1 MGGARLE
8 LFDRGVKVKPL
19 EAPCYSRAM
28 ARIDFY
34 QVLGVSRDA
43 SDDAIKK
50 AYRKLVF
57 QHHPDRNPDSTH
69 AEPKIREINAAYEV
83 IGDPDKRRSYDRL
96 NWGDETARDE
106 AADPAV
112 ILDEME
118 KKLFDEGR
126 KEVFAVLMKDVKRI
140 KSELALIRER
150 TVADQGYDTFKEE
163 IILGRASEIM
173 EELVT
178 AEMEGRKQ
186 RLVEVATEMLLSQDV
201 VKRGNEKGIRSLR
214 GQLEDV
220 FRKGRMKGFAAALEL
235 FYERR

>member
-1 MGGARLE
+1 
-8 LFDRGVKVKPL
+8 
-19 EAPCYSRAM
+19 M
-28 ARIDFY
+28 ARVDFY
-34 QVLGVSRDA
+34 RVLGVSRDA

-50 AYRKLVF
+50 AYRKLVL

-83 IGDPDKRRSYDRL
+83 VGDPDKRRSYDRL
-96 NWGDETARDE
+96 IWGDETARDE

-112 ILDEME
+112 ILDEMK

-140 KSELALIRER
+140 KTELGVIRDR
-150 TVADQGYDTFKEE
+150 AVADQGYDTLKEE
-163 IILGRASEIM
+163 IIRERALEVL

-178 AEMEGRKQ
+178 TEMEGRKQ
-186 RLVEVATEMLLSQDV
+186 RLVEVATEMLLSQGV
-201 VKRGNEKGIRSLR
+201 VERGDEGGVRSLY
-214 GQLEDV
+214 GGLEEV
-220 FRKGRMKGFAAALEL
+220 FRNGRMTGFAAALEL

>member
-1 MGGARLE
+1 
-8 LFDRGVKVKPL
+8 
-19 EAPCYSRAM
+19 M

-34 QVLGVSRDA
+34 RALGVSRDA
-43 SDDAIKK
+43 SDEAIKK

-57 QHHPDRNPDSTH
+57 EHHPDRNPDSTQ
-69 AEPKIREINAAYEV
+69 AEAKIRELNAAYEV
-83 IGDPDKRRSYDRL
+83 IGEPEKRRTYDRL
-96 NWGDETARDE
+96 NWGEEAVRDE

-126 KEVFAVLMKDVKRI
+126 KEVFAVLLKDVKRV
-140 KSELALIRER
+140 KAELAVIRER
-150 TVADQGYDTFKEE
+150 TVADQGYDTFKEA
-163 IILGRASEIM
+163 IIQERASEVM

-186 RLVEVATEMLLSQDV
+186 RLVEVATEMLLSQGV
-201 VKRGNEKGIRSLR
+201 VKPGDESGIRLLR
-214 GQLEDV
+214 GQLENV
-220 FRKGRMKGFAAALEL
+220 FRKGRAKGFAAALEL

>member
-1 MGGARLE
+1 
-8 LFDRGVKVKPL
+8 
-19 EAPCYSRAM
+19 M

-34 QVLGVSRDA
+34 RVLGVSRDA

-57 QHHPDRNPDSTH
+57 QHHPDRNPDSAQ
-69 AEPKIREINAAYEV
+69 AEAKIRELNAAYEV
-83 IGDPDKRRSYDRL
+83 VGDPEKRRTYDRL
-96 NWGDETARDE
+96 TWGDEIERDE

-118 KKLFDEGR
+118 QKLFDEGR

-140 KSELALIRER
+140 KAELAVIRDR
-150 TVADQGYDTFKEE
+150 TVADQGYDTFKED
-163 IILGRASEIM
+163 IIKERALEVM

-186 RLVEVATEMLLSQDV
+186 RLVEVATEMLLSQGV
-201 VKRGNEKGIRSLR
+201 VKRDDKRGIGSLR
-214 GQLEDV
+214 GQLDET
-220 FRKGRMKGFAAALEL
+220 FRKGRAKGFAAALEL

>member
-1 MGGARLE
+1 
-8 LFDRGVKVKPL
+8 
-19 EAPCYSRAM
+19 M

-34 QVLGVSRDA
+34 RALGVSRDA
-43 SDDAIKK
+43 SDEAIKK

-57 QHHPDRNPDSTH
+57 QHHPDRNPDSTQ
-69 AEPKIREINAAYEV
+69 AEAKIRDLNAAYEV
-83 IGDPDKRRSYDRL
+83 VGDPEKRRTYDRL
-96 NWGDETARDE
+96 NWGDEAARDE

-112 ILDEME
+112 ILDVME

-126 KEVFAVLMKDVKRI
+126 KEVFAVLMKDVKWI
-140 KSELALIRER
+140 KAELAVIRER
-150 TVADQGYDTFKEE
+150 TVADQGYDTFKEA
-163 IILGRASEIM
+163 IIQERASEVM

-186 RLVEVATEMLLSQDV
+186 RLVEVATEMLLSQGV
-201 VKRGNEKGIRSLR
+201 AKRDDESGVRSLR

-220 FRKGRMKGFAAALEL
+220 FRKGWAKGFAAALEL

>member
-1 MGGARLE
+1 
-8 LFDRGVKVKPL
+8 
-19 EAPCYSRAM
+19 M

-34 QVLGVSRDA
+34 RVLGVSRDT
-43 SDDAIKK
+43 SDEAIKK

-57 QHHPDRNPDSTH
+57 QHHPDRNPDSTQ
-69 AEPKIREINAAYEV
+69 AEAKIRDLNAAYEV
-83 IGDPDKRRSYDRL
+83 IGDPEKRRTYDRL
-96 NWGDETARDE
+96 NWGEEAARDE

-126 KEVFAVLMKDVKRI
+126 KEVFAVLMKQVKRI
-140 KSELALIRER
+140 KAELAVIRER
-150 TVADQGYDTFKEE
+150 TVADQGYDTFKEA
-163 IILGRASEIM
+163 IIQERASEVM

-178 AEMEGRKQ
+178 AEMEGRKK
-186 RLVEVATEMLLSQDV
+186 RLLEVATEMLLSQGV
-201 VKRGNEKGIRSLR
+201 VKRGDEGGIRLLR
-214 GQLEDV
+214 GQLENV

>member
-1 MGGARLE
+1 MG
-8 LFDRGVKVKPL
+8 
-19 EAPCYSRAM
+19 
-28 ARIDFY
+28 RIDFY
-34 QVLGVSRDA
+34 RVLGVSRDA

-57 QHHPDRNPDSTH
+57 QHHPDRNPESIQ

-83 IGDPDKRRSYDRL
+83 IGDPEKRRNYDRL
-96 NWGDETARDE
+96 TWGDETTGDD

-118 KKLFDEGR
+118 AKLFDEGR

-140 KSELALIRER
+140 KAELAVIRER

-163 IILGRASEIM
+163 ILRERASEIM

-178 AEMEGRKQ
+178 NEMEGRKQ
-186 RLVEVATEMLLSQDV
+186 RLIEVATEMLLSQGV
-201 VKRGNEKGIRSLR
+201 AKRGDESGVRLLR
-214 GQLEDV
+214 ERLGEV
-220 FRKGRMKGFAAALEL
+220 FCDGRIKGFAAALEL

>member
-1 MGGARLE
+1 
-8 LFDRGVKVKPL
+8 
-19 EAPCYSRAM
+19 M

-34 QVLGVSRDA
+34 RMLGVSRDA

-57 QHHPDRNPDSTH
+57 QHHPDRHPESTQ
-69 AEPKIREINAAYEV
+69 AEAKIRELNAAYEI
-83 IGDPDKRRSYDRL
+83 IGDPEKRRNYDRL
-96 NWGDETARDE
+96 NWGDETIRDE
-106 AADPAV
+106 AIDPAV

-118 KKLFDEGR
+118 LKLFDEGR

-140 KSELALIRER
+140 KAELAVIRER
-150 TVADQGYDTFKEE
+150 TVADQGYDTFKEA
-163 IILGRASEIM
+163 IIRERASEAM

-186 RLVEVATEMLLSQDV
+186 RLVEVATEMLLSQGV
-201 VKRGNEKGIRSLR
+201 ANRGDEGGVRSLR

-220 FRKGRMKGFAAALEL
+220 FRKGRIKGFASALEL

>member
-1 MGGARLE
+1 
-8 LFDRGVKVKPL
+8 
-19 EAPCYSRAM
+19 M

-34 QVLGVSRDA
+34 RVLGVSRDA

-57 QHHPDRNPDSTH
+57 QHHPDRNPDSAH
-69 AEPKIREINAAYEV
+69 AELKIREINEAYEV
-83 IGDPDKRRSYDRL
+83 VGDPEKRRSYDRL
-96 NWGDETARDE
+96 TWGDETTRDE
-106 AADPAV
+106 ATDPAV
-112 ILDEME
+112 IVDEME
-118 KKLFDEGR
+118 QKLFDEGR

-140 KSELALIRER
+140 KGELAVIRER

-163 IILGRASEIM
+163 IIRERASEVL

-186 RLVEVATEMLLSQDV
+186 RLIEVATEMLLSQGV
-201 VKRGNEKGIRSLR
+201 TKRDDDSGVRLLHGRLDE
-214 GQLEDV
+214 V
-220 FRKGRMKGFAAALEL
+220 FRAGRIKGFSAALEL

>member
-1 MGGARLE
+1 
-8 LFDRGVKVKPL
+8 
-19 EAPCYSRAM
+19 M

-34 QVLGVSRDA
+34 RVLGVSRDA

-50 AYRKLVF
+50 AYRKLAF
-57 QHHPDRNPDSTH
+57 QHHPDHNPDNTQ
-69 AEPKIREINAAYEV
+69 AQVKIRDLNAAYEV
-83 IGDPDKRRSYDRL
+83 IGDPEKRRTYDRL
-96 NWGDETARDE
+96 NWGEEAAQDE

-126 KEVFAVLMKDVKRI
+126 KEVFAILMKDVKRI
-140 KSELALIRER
+140 KAELAVIRER
-150 TVADQGYDTFKEE
+150 TVADQGYDTFKEA
-163 IILGRASEIM
+163 IIQERASEVM

-178 AEMEGRKQ
+178 VEMEGRKK
-186 RLVEVATEMLLSQDV
+186 RLLEVATEMLLSQGV
-201 VKRGNEKGIRSLR
+201 VKQGDEGGMRLLR

-220 FRKGRMKGFAAALEL
+220 FRKGRAKGFVAALEL

>member
-1 MGGARLE
+1 
-8 LFDRGVKVKPL
+8 
-19 EAPCYSRAM
+19 M

-34 QVLGVSRDA
+34 RVLGLSRDA

-50 AYRKLVF
+50 AYRKLAF
-57 QHHPDRNPDSTH
+57 QHHPDRNPDSTQ
-69 AEPKIREINAAYEV
+69 AQAKIRDLNAAYEV
-83 IGDPDKRRSYDRL
+83 IGDPKKRRSYDRL
-96 NWGDETARDE
+96 NWGDEGARDE

-126 KEVFAVLMKDVKRI
+126 KEVFAILMKDVKRI
-140 KSELALIRER
+140 KAELAVIRER
-150 TVADQGYDTFKEE
+150 TVADQGYDTFKEA
-163 IILGRASEIM
+163 IIQERASEVM

-178 AEMEGRKQ
+178 AEMEGRKK
-186 RLVEVATEMLLSQDV
+186 RLLEVATEMLLSQGV
-201 VKRGNEKGIRSLR
+201 VKRDDEGGVRSLR

-220 FRKGRMKGFAAALEL
+220 FHKGRMKGFAAALEL

>member
-1 MGGARLE
+1 
-8 LFDRGVKVKPL
+8 
-19 EAPCYSRAM
+19 M

-34 QVLGVSRDA
+34 RVLGVSRDA

-57 QHHPDRNPDSTH
+57 QHHPDRNPDSAQ
-69 AEPKIREINAAYEV
+69 AEAKIRDLNAAYEV
-83 IGDPDKRRSYDRL
+83 VGDPDKRRTYDRL
-96 NWGDETARDE
+96 NWGEEAARDE

-112 ILDEME
+112 IFDEME

-126 KEVFAVLMKDVKRI
+126 KEVFAILMKDVKRI
-140 KSELALIRER
+140 KAELAVIRER
-150 TVADQGYDTFKEE
+150 TVADQGYDTFKEA
-163 IILGRASEIM
+163 IIQERASEAM

-186 RLVEVATEMLLSQDV
+186 RLVEVATEMLLSQGV
-201 VKRGNEKGIRSLR
+201 VKRGDEGGIRSLR

-220 FRKGRMKGFAAALEL
+220 FRKGRAKGFFAALEL

>member
-1 MGGARLE
+1 
-8 LFDRGVKVKPL
+8 
-19 EAPCYSRAM
+19 M

-34 QVLGVSRDA
+34 RVLGLSRDA

-50 AYRKLVF
+50 AYRKLAF
-57 QHHPDRNPDSTH
+57 QHHPDRNPDSTQ
-69 AEPKIREINAAYEV
+69 AQAKIRDLNAAYEV
-83 IGDPDKRRSYDRL
+83 IGDPEKRRTYDRL
-96 NWGDETARDE
+96 NWGDEGARDE

-140 KSELALIRER
+140 KAELAVIRER
-150 TVADQGYDTFKEE
+150 TVADQGYDTFKEA
-163 IILGRASEIM
+163 IIQERASEVM

-178 AEMEGRKQ
+178 SEMEGRKK
-186 RLVEVATEMLLSQDV
+186 RLLEVATEMLLSQGV
-201 VKRGNEKGIRSLR
+201 VKRDDEGGVRSLR
-214 GQLEDV
+214 GQLENV
-220 FRKGRMKGFAAALEL
+220 FRNGRMKGFAAALEL